1 MGGMFNNLS
10 SGLAGQLADNVL
22 GPGLNRITGDNRAG
36 EIGANI
42 FKDKM
47 PGMFWGGQQSPPGY
61 QMPTP
66 SQPQPQQPQQQD
78 NKQYYQQMRQSI
90 EGLNEALKQIEGIQ
104 TPGGQYQS
112 GDTQMMSPGGKF

>member
-1 MGGMFNNLS
+1 MFNNLS

-47 PGMFWGGQQSPPGY
+47 PGMFGPNDDMFPVERPGY

-66 SQPQPQQPQQQD
+66 GQQQPQQQD